1 MRDPEEGDV
10 VEDAE
15 DSEDVVV
22 LGFMA
27 EEGAEDLGNLLF
39 VVLGEQLFYCLRFQR
54 VIPRTSRI

>member
-1 MRDPEEGDV
+1 M